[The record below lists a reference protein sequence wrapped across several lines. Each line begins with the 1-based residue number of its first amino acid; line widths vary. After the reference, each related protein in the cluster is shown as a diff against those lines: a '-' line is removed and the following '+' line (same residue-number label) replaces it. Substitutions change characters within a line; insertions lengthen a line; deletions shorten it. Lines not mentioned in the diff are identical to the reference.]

1 MTVSYHPLGDE
12 ELVFRQ
18 AFDHRLP
25 LLIKGPTGCGKTR
38 FVEYMAQ
45 QLKLPMWTVAC
56 NEDTSAS
63 DLVGRFIL
71 KGNETPW
78 IDGPLTLAVRQGGIC
93 YLDEVIEA
101 RQEALV
107 VLNAL
112 ADHRRQLFIDKTS
125 EVLHAPAHFMLVVSY
140 NPGYQ
145 SVMRD
150 LKESIKQRFVAVR
163 FDYPA
168 IELEQQIIASESG
181 CNSALARSL
190 ANFGASSRKM
200 AGSGLFEGVSTRML
214 IHAAKLMSQKTGQ
227 QNLLEA
233 ALIDPVTDEPTIRA
247 SLLAML
253 PLVMAA
259 VSM

>member
-1 MTVSYHPLGDE
+1 MTISYHPLGDE

-18 AFDHRLP
+18 AFNQHLP

-63 DLVGRFIL
+63 DLVGRYIL

-78 IDGPLTLAVRQGGIC
+78 IDGPLTQAVRQGGIC

-112 ADHRRQLFIDKTS
+112 ADHRRQLFIDKTN
-125 EVLHAPAHFMLVVSY
+125 EVCVSITPTLNSSSTSLPVSPVAICRLLEHLHSLVQVLAKWPVAVY
-140 NPGYQ
+140 LKGYQ
-145 SVMRD
+145 
-150 LKESIKQRFVAVR
+150 
-163 FDYPA
+163 PA
-168 IELEQQIIASESG
+168 
-181 CNSALARSL
+181 C
-190 ANFGASSRKM
+190 
-200 AGSGLFEGVSTRML
+200 
-214 IHAAKLMSQKTGQ
+214 
-227 QNLLEA
+227 
-233 ALIDPVTDEPTIRA
+233 
-247 SLLAML
+247 
-253 PLVMAA
+253 
-259 VSM
+259 

>member
-1 MTVSYHPLGDE
+1 MTISYHHLGEE

-18 AFDHRLP
+18 AFSHCLP

-63 DLVGRFIL
+63 DLVGRYIL

-78 IDGPLTLAVRQGGIC
+78 IDGPLTQAVRQGGIC

-107 VLNAL
+107 VLNSL
-112 ADHRRQLFIDKTS
+112 ADHRRQLFIDKTG
-125 EVLHAPAHFMLVVSY
+125 EVLQAPPDFMLVVSY

-145 SVMRD
+145 SVMR
-150 LKESIKQRFVAVR
+150 ERVHQ
-163 FDYPA
+163 
-168 IELEQQIIASESG
+168 
-181 CNSALARSL
+181 
-190 ANFGASSRKM
+190 
-200 AGSGLFEGVSTRML
+200 
-214 IHAAKLMSQKTGQ
+214 
-227 QNLLEA
+227 A
-233 ALIDPVTDEPTIRA
+233 ALHRRT
-247 SLLAML
+247 L
-253 PLVMAA
+253 
-259 VSM
+259 

>member
-1 MTVSYHPLGDE
+1 MTISYHHLGEE

-18 AFDHRLP
+18 AFSHCLP

-63 DLVGRFIL
+63 DLVGRYIL

-78 IDGPLTLAVRQGGIC
+78 IDGPLTQAVRQGGIC

-107 VLNAL
+107 VLNSL
-112 ADHRRQLFIDKTS
+112 ADHRRQLFIDKTG
-125 EVLHAPAHFMLVVSY
+125 EVLQAPPDFMLVVSY

-150 LKESIKQRFVAVR
+150 LKESIKQRFIAVR

-168 IELEQQIIASESG
+168 VELEQRIIATESG
-181 CNSALARSL
+181 CQPGLARAL
-190 ANFGASSRKM
+190 ANFGASSRKL
-200 AGSGLFEGVSTRML
+200 AGTGLFEGVSTRML
-214 IHAAKLMSQKTGQ
+214 IHSAKLMTAEKAQ

-247 SLLAML
+247 TLLALL
-253 PLVMAA
+253 PLVLAA
-259 VSM
+259 VQN

>member
-1 MTVSYHPLGDE
+1 MTISYHPIAHE

-18 AFDHRLP
+18 AFDQHLP

-45 QLKLPMWTVAC
+45 QLNLPMWTVAC

-63 DLVGRFIL
+63 DLVGRYIL

-78 IDGPLTLAVRQGGIC
+78 MDGPLTQAVRQGGIC

-112 ADHRRQLFIDKTS
+112 ADHRRQLFIDKTN
-125 EVLHAPAHFMLVVSY
+125 EVLMAPPHFMLVVSY

-168 IELEQQIIASESG
+168 IELEQQIIVSESA
-181 CNSALARSL
+181 CPSALAL
-190 ANFGASSRKM
+190 ALAHFGASSRKL

-214 IHAAKLMSQKTGQ
+214 IHAAKMLATSREQSH
-227 QNLLEA
+227 LLEA
-233 ALIDPVTDEPTIRA
+233 ALIDPVTDEPNIRA
-247 SLLAML
+247 SLLALL
-253 PLVMAA
+253 PLVIAA
-259 VSM
+259 I